1 MKYILTFIGGITVG
15 LLTAMGIYA
24 AEEFDK
30 EDRQHTIDGGEDTII
45 SEEIQAD
52 TVEDIHEDGIV
63 EDYRS
68 ILSRQF

>member
-24 AEEFDK
+24 ADEFDK
-30 EDRQHTIDGGEDTII
+30 EEEKHTIDGGEDTII
-45 SEEIQAD
+45 QDEIQAD
-52 TVEDIHEDGIV
+52 GGEDIHEDGIV